1 MITEIETGLS
11 YGSLSADPNFDAEI
25 ASAYNLEMAISF
37 MYQYRFVKATVVIL
51 TKEESHNNSNIFE
64 YKMRYSFV
72 RPEPE
77 SENRRSNDKNAIIL
91 VN

>member
-1 MITEIETGLS
+1 M
-11 YGSLSADPNFDAEI
+11 EI
-25 ASAYNLEMAISF
+25 ASAYNLEGAISF
-37 MYQYRFVKATVVIL
+37 MYQYRLVKATVVIL
-51 TKEESHNNSNIFE
+51 TKEESHNKSNIFE

-77 SENRRSNDKNAIIL
+77 SVNMQSTDKNTNIL